1 MEERVFKV
9 RSGEMEVIVA
19 AASFAEAAAK
29 AIVRAPPRCALSIFT
44 SVSDGEETAY
54 FRTMPLMLAFNK
66 VSATAAWKYAKQIVK
81 DFGLEFSAE
90 KLFLDWVRAAERWKK
105 RQEAGELRT
114 A

>member
-9 RSGEMEVIVA
+9 RSGEMEIIVA

-29 AIVRAPPRCALSIFT
+29 AIVRAPPRCALGILT
-44 SVSDGEETAY
+44 CVSDGEKTAY
-54 FRTMPLMLAFNK
+54 FETMPLMLAFNK
-66 VSATAAWKYAKQIVK
+66 VSATATWKYAKQIVK
-81 DFGLEFSAE
+81 DFGLKFSAE

-105 RQEAGELRT
+105 RREVGELRT